1 MLTTLPVTFPEAL
14 RLLRKR
20 ARLTQDELGRT
31 VGYSREQIA
40 RLESGSRL
48 PDLAVIA
55 ALFVPA
61 LFQKQETA
69 LVEQFLALAGRTRS
83 DQQITVTR
91 TRETRVQLTSETVIA
106 PAAPLHRPPVPLLPL
121 IGRAGD
127 VADLLAWLDSA
138 RLLTI
143 VGAPGI
149 GKSRLA
155 LEVANHAL
163 PCFTDGVAF
172 VPLADVAAAG
182 DVPYAVLRTLGLKP
196 SAGQPAE
203 QAIEA
208 YLGLRRLLLVLDNCE
223 HVLESTPLFADWL
236 SRSPHLKL
244 LCTSRVALD
253 LYGEQEWPLAPLAAP
268 DLTQHPD
275 PVSWGQTPAMQLL
288 LARVRA
294 ADPAFALDD
303 DNLLPLATL
312 CVALDGLPLAL
323 ELAAVRLRD
332 LPSQVVAQQLL
343 ALRGLGQLSSTWL
356 QQTRRNVAERHRTL
370 QAAIEWSVRMLPDAQ
385 QDAFLRLGVFA
396 GGCTAEAAQAV
407 AGADAGLLGAL
418 AHANLVAFDG
428 QRANL
433 LETLRAYALER
444 LACDGRLEDCQQ
456 QHAGYFVAYAGQ
468 VFAGLLGDDQVVWMQ
483 AALADHNNCLAALR
497 WALARRQGEIAIS
510 LAGNL
515 WWFWYRRGLFDLGQE
530 LLGAALQLSTPDLA
544 ARARAL
550 NGLASIHLAHDEF
563 AASLACHEEGL
574 ALRRQLGD
582 ALGVATALHNMG
594 LTAYMMGDYGQAIDW
609 LRASIDAD
617 PTADPT
623 QAWANIGVVALD
635 IQDPAQARQWLEQA
649 HTATIQG
656 PAGWMQAFV
665 QHNLADVLYD
675 LGDLARAKEM
685 AQAAMQL
692 FEALGDSHYLP
703 DPQLLLARI
712 ALDEGDYAAAEALC
726 AAALAQYESRADAVL
741 TASTWLVQAE
751 LARRMG
757 RPDEAAAQ
765 FQRAQSLR
773 TTVKRPLS
781 PRERARYDALWRVLP
796 ASSSAIDPD

>member
-1 MLTTLPVTFPEAL
+1 MLTTLPDTFPDAL

-20 ARLTQDELGRT
+20 SRLTQDEMGRA

-40 RLESGSRL
+40 RLENGSRL

-83 DQQITVTR
+83 DQQVTITR
-91 TRETRVQLTSETVIA
+91 TRETRVQLASETIVA
-106 PAAPLHRPPVPLLPL
+106 PAAPLHRPPAPLLPL
-121 IGRAGD
+121 IGRAGE
-127 VADLLAWLDSA
+127 VAELLAWLDRT

-155 LEVANHAL
+155 LEVANQAL
-163 PCFTDGVAF
+163 PCFADGVAF
-172 VPLADVAAAG
+172 VPLADVAAVG
-182 DVPYAVLRTLGLKP
+182 DVPLAVLRTLGITP

-208 YLGLRRLLLVLDNCE
+208 YLASRRLLLVLDNCE
-223 HVLESTPLFADWL
+223 HVLESTPLFAEWL
-236 SRSPHLKL
+236 GRAPHLKL
-244 LCTSRVALD
+244 LCTSRVPLD
-253 LYGEQEWPLAPLAAP
+253 LYGEQEWPLAPLPVP
-268 DLTQHPD
+268 DLAQPPD
-275 PVSWGQTPAMQLL
+275 VAAWGQTPAMQLL

-294 ADPAFALDD
+294 ADPAFALTGE
-303 DNLLPLATL
+303 NLLPLATL

-332 LPSQVVAQQLL
+332 LPPQVAAQQLL
-343 ALRGLGQLSSTWL
+343 ALRGHGQLSSTWL

-370 QAAIEWSVRMLPDAQ
+370 HAAIEWSVRMLPGAQ
-385 QDAFLRLGVFA
+385 QDAFQRLGVFV
-396 GGCTAEAAQAV
+396 GGGSAEAAQAV
-407 AGADAGLLGAL
+407 AGADAGLLATL
-418 AHANLVAFDG
+418 ARANLVAFDG
-428 QRANL
+428 QRVAL

-444 LACDGRLEDCQQ
+444 LSGDGRLEACQQ
-456 QHAGYFVAYAGQ
+456 QHAGYFVAYSGQ
-468 VFAGLLGDDQVVWMQ
+468 VFAGLLGDDQVAWMQ
-483 AALADHNNCLAALR
+483 AALADHDNCLAALR
-497 WALARRQGEIAIS
+497 WALARGQGDLAVA

-530 LLGAALQLSTPDLA
+530 LLQAALQLTTPDLS

-550 NGLASIHLAHDEF
+550 NGLASIHLAHDDY

-574 ALRRQLGD
+574 ALRQQLND
-582 ALGVATALHNMG
+582 ALGIATTLHNMG
-594 LTAYMMGDYGQAIDW
+594 LTAYMMGDFRQAIAW

-617 PTADPT
+617 PAADPA
-623 QAWANIGVVALD
+623 QAWANIGVVCLD
-635 IQDPAQARQWLEQA
+635 MQDPAQARQWLEQA
-649 HTATIQG
+649 HKAAMQG
-656 PAGWMQAFV
+656 PAGWLQAFV

-675 LGDLARAKEM
+675 QGDLAGAKEM
-685 AQAAMQL
+685 AQAALQL

-712 ALDEGDYAAAEALC
+712 ALDGGDAAAAEALC
-726 AAALAQYESRADAVL
+726 AAALAHYESRGDAVV
-741 TASTWLVQAE
+741 TASAWLVQAE
-751 LARRMG
+751 LAWRTG
-757 RPDEAAAQ
+757 RPGEAATR

-773 TTVKRPLS
+773 STVKRPLS
-781 PRERARYDALWRVLP
+781 PRERARYEALDRRLLE
-796 ASSSAIDPD
+796 SN